1 MACAMLTVAFAIR
14 RLAFGFEFERRGAL
28 GESVPA
34 VCTASRY
41 SYIGS
46 VPPGADV
53 GTVQSRRRCGL
64 SVVSRWYGK
73 AQPEVGE
80 SRSRCE

>member
-1 MACAMLTVAFAIR
+1 MACAVPTVAFAIR
-14 RLAFGFEFERRGAL
+14 RLAVGFEFERRGAL

-34 VCTASRY
+34 ECTTSTC

-53 GTVQSRRRCGL
+53 GTVQSRRRCGQ
-64 SVVSRWYGK
+64 SVV
-73 AQPEVGE
+73 
-80 SRSRCE
+80 